1 MGRNYLLII
10 IRVVVEDG
18 DRVEY
23 ELETSHFCYDFISN
37 IAVTECVE
45 QSVWVMQIITYL
57 RLVEKL

>member
-1 MGRNYLLII
+1 MII